1 MNANKFLVLIG
12 VIALMTSCAST
23 AKFPVSTTVPAAVIV
38 AKKKQD
44 KHDNYVIE
52 LTAKNLA
59 DPRRLVPPKS
69 NYSVW
74 VVADNGS
81 VNNIGQLT
89 LKNAK
94 KAELET
100 VTPFNVRGIFITAE
114 DSGSLNYPRGIE
126 ISRTIFSE

>member
-1 MNANKFLVLIG
+1 MKAIKTFVFIG
-12 VIALMTSCAST
+12 AIALLASCAST
-23 AKFPVSTTVPAAVIV
+23 AKFPVSSTVPAAEIV
-38 AKKKQD
+38 AKKRQD
-44 KHDNYVIE
+44 RNNNYVIE

-59 DPRRLVPPKS
+59 DPSRLIPPKT

-74 VVADNGS
+74 VVAENGS

-89 LKNAK
+89 NKNAK

-100 VTPFNVRGIFITAE
+100 VTPFNVRDIFITAE

-126 ISRTIFSE
+126 ISRTTFSE